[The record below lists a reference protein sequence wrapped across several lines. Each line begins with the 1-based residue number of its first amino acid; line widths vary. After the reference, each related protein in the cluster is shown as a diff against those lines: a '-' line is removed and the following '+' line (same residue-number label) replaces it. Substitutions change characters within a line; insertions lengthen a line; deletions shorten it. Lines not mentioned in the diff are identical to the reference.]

1 MGWILYTYCL
11 LVLSIQWIFRNRELD
26 LLCMPM
32 HRIGCF
38 HFSLTCHSFCY
49 SCSLYPS
56 SAIIFSPCTIHFRSC
71 DSSVGS
77 RCAFVAAA
85 IVAAMTD
92 SASDSEARI
101 QRMKETIM
109 KRREETRRRTA
120 DEDSLR
126 QKKAD
131 MNEASNKFFE
141 EIMTL
146 GMPKWLEQ
154 QKEQREEAEW
164 RAGGGIGD
172 WKQEQK
178 RRQQAFREKQIKDHR
193 EVRQGMIEWWLDEE
207 EINHVEKNQQILDMM
222 RKKPRRSAP
231 SPGAGAT
238 QSCR

>member
-1 MGWILYTYCL
+1 
-11 LVLSIQWIFRNRELD
+11 
-26 LLCMPM
+26 
-32 HRIGCF
+32 
-38 HFSLTCHSFCY
+38 
-49 SCSLYPS
+49 
-56 SAIIFSPCTIHFRSC
+56 
-71 DSSVGS
+71 
-77 RCAFVAAA
+77 
-85 IVAAMTD
+85 MTD

-101 QRMKETIM
+101 ERMKEAIM

-131 MNEASNKFFE
+131 MKEASKKKIE

-146 GMPKWLEQ
+146 GMPKWLQQQREQ
-154 QKEQREEAEW
+154 KEEAEW
-164 RAGGGIGD
+164 RAGGGIGE